1 MKATSVT
8 HRFRTAL
15 GSAILGI
22 TLAAILAA
30 CGTPAGA
37 IPATPTATPLTPT
50 ATTAPPAVVT
60 LSPTV
65 APPSP
70 PPTTTRPAAFPSPF
84 WCDSFWEIVA
94 NAWIDSDG
102 NGKQDADE
110 LPLAGVEFK
119 LSGYGRGLSDEAGRY
134 VSRPISGCGSTPTFT
149 LTATPPDGYALT
161 TPGVVQFQGDG
172 KAAFG
177 FVAK

>member
-1 MKATSVT
+1 MKATSIT
-8 HRFRTAL
+8 RRFRTAL
-15 GSAILGI
+15 GSAMLGI
-22 TLAAILAA
+22 TLAATLAA

-37 IPATPTATPLTPT
+37 VATTAVTATLVTPTAAPVIPTATPITPTVVTPPPT
-50 ATTAPPAVVT
+50 ATATA
-60 LSPTV
+60 
-65 APPSP
+65 
-70 PPTTTRPAAFPSPF
+70 TRTPQI
-84 WCDSFWEIVA
+84 WCDSFWKIEA